1 MIPDVHFA
9 DNASQR
15 TPCVLVL
22 DGSASMA
29 GDPIHQLNAG
39 LLTFESQLK
48 GNPLTALRV
57 QVLVI
62 VANGNAKTDVVTE
75 WCDAI
80 DFAPPT
86 VRADGNT
93 PLGAAMALALDRVEE
108 QKAVYDA
115 HGVSSTR
122 PWILLIS
129 DGVPTDPGWERVAAR
144 CRQAELDKRCVVFPI
159 GTRDA
164 DLGALGRFSVNPPK
178 QLEGLHFSDLFV
190 WLSRSMTAVSQSAPG
205 EAVQLPA
212 TSWASVDA

>member
-39 LLTFESQLK
+39 LHTFESQLK

-62 VANGNAKTDVVTE
+62 VANGHANAEVVAD

-80 DFAPPT
+80 DFDPPT
-86 VRADGNT
+86 VEADGST
-93 PLGAAMALALDRVEE
+93 PLGTAMALALDKVES
-108 QKAVYDA
+108 QKSVYDA

-129 DGVPTDPGWERVAAR
+129 DGAPNDPGWERVADR
-144 CRQAELDKRCVVFPI
+144 CRKAELAKRCVIFPI

-164 DLGALGRFSVNPPK
+164 DLGELGRFSINPPK
-178 QLEGLHFSDLFV
+178 RLEGLQFSDLFV
-190 WLSRSMTAVSQSAPG
+190 WLSRSMTAVSQTSPG
-205 EAVQLPA
+205 ERVQLPA
-212 TSWASVDA
+212 TTWAEVEA

>member
-39 LLTFESQLK
+39 LHTFEAQLK

-62 VANGNAKTDVVTE
+62 VAGGRGRAEVETE
-75 WCDAI
+75 WTDAI
-80 DFAPPT
+80 DFTPPT
-86 VRADGNT
+86 VRADGST
-93 PLGAAMALALDRVEE
+93 PLGAAMALALDEVES

-122 PWILLIS
+122 PWILLLS
-129 DGVPTDPGWERVAAR
+129 DGAPNDPGWERVAER
-144 CRQAELDKRCVVFPI
+144 CRNAELDKRCVVFPI

-164 DLGALGRFSVNPPK
+164 DLDALGQFSVNPPK
-178 QLEGLHFSDLFV
+178 RLEGLHFSDLFV

-205 EAVQLPA
+205 ETVQLPA
-212 TSWASVDA
+212 TSWAAIES

>member
-1 MIPDVHFA
+1 MIPDVHFS

-39 LLTFESQLK
+39 LYAFEAQLK

-62 VANGNAKTDVVTE
+62 VASGNAQVEVVTD

-80 DFAPPT
+80 DFDPPQ

-93 PLGAAMALALDRVEE
+93 PLGAAMALALERVEA
-108 QKAVYDA
+108 QKEAYDA
-115 HGVSSTR
+115 HGISSTR
-122 PWILLIS
+122 PWILLVS
-129 DGVPTDPGWERVAAR
+129 DGVPTDPGWERVAER
-144 CRQAELDKRCVVFPI
+144 CRRAELDKRCVVFPI

-164 DLGALGRFSVNPPK
+164 DLEVLGRFSVNPPK
-178 QLEGLHFSDLFV
+178 RLEGLQFSDLFV

-205 EAVQLPA
+205 ETVQLPA
-212 TSWASVDA
+212 TSWAAVES

>member
-1 MIPDVHFA
+1 MIPDVHFS

-22 DGSASMA
+22 DASGSMA
-29 GDPIHQLNAG
+29 GSPIGQLNAG
-39 LLTFESQLK
+39 LHVFESQLK

-62 VANGNAKTDVVTE
+62 VANGNAQTEVVTE
-75 WCDAI
+75 WTDAI
-80 DFAPPT
+80 DFDPPT
-86 VRADGNT
+86 LKADGNT
-93 PLGAAMALALDRVEE
+93 PLGAAMALALDRVEA

-129 DGVPTDPGWERVAAR
+129 DGLPTDPGWERVAER
-144 CRQAELDKRCVVFPI
+144 CQQAELDRRCVVFPI
-159 GTRDA
+159 GTRGA
-164 DLGALGRFSVNPPK
+164 DLEALGRFSVNEAK
-178 QLEGLHFSDLFV
+178 ELAGLQFSELFV

-205 EAVQLPA
+205 ETVQLPA
-212 TSWASVDA
+212 TSWTTVTT